1 MADGTDDTVKEIEET
16 RERLGAELDE
26 LGRRLPTPP
35 AALGDPTVRKAA
47 AGGAGGLAGLLLLRR
62 MRRKRRLRKAANAV
76 LAASVDGAATV
87 EVDGGAK
94 LKRRKPRFRKTRRLL
109 FLGSVAGNAVQ
120 YRQLQKAKADQ
131 DGDLANP
138 T

>member
-1 MADGTDDTVKEIEET
+1 MGEGPDETVREIEET

-26 LGRRLPTPP
+26 LGKRLPTPP
-35 AALGDPTVRKAA
+35 AALGNPAVRKAA

-62 MRRKRRLRKAANAV
+62 RRRKRRLRKAADAV
-76 LAASVDGAATV
+76 IAASVDGAATV
-87 EVDGGAK
+87 EVEGGAK
-94 LKRRKPRFRKTRRLL
+94 LKRRKPRLRKTRRLL

-120 YRQLQKAKADQ
+120 YRQLQKAKSDR
-131 DGDLANP
+131 DGDIGDA